1 MSTGTSDPGS
11 HPRPDWVSLDGSCS
25 IWSPGTAP
33 TWATPFLDAAATAH
47 GSAAPMIQAVRSLSA
62 EDTAVLPFPG
72 EGRTL
77 ELWELLASLAAVD
90 LSSARVLEPHLDA
103 LAILRQAGLP
113 APAVLLGVYASESGG
128 VTPTASPTT
137 AGDFQ
142 LTGTKP
148 WCSLGDQCAAAVVTA
163 RELGAGPEGEDELQ
177 EVGRRAFLVDLSHPG
192 VSHGDGVWPAIGLA
206 SIVSTPL
213 EFEQVPATPVGGT
226 SWYLTRPGFA
236 WGGIGVA
243 AVWFGGAVHLAR
255 TLHRTLVKTAR
266 PGSSRTPDQ
275 MGLAALGRV
284 DRLLTGAAAQLSA
297 AAAAIDSGALTG
309 RAAELASFRLRGTVA
324 DLCAEVMDVVGKAT
338 GPGPLTADA
347 DHARA
352 VVDLQVY
359 IRQHHADRDDAHL
372 GQLLLDGGGEG
383 ER

>member
-11 HPRPDWVSLDGSCS
+11 HRQPGWVSLDGSGP
-25 IWSPGTAP
+25 IWSLGTAP
-33 TWATPFLDAAATAH
+33 GWAAPFLDAAAIAH
-47 GSAAPMIQAVRSLSA
+47 GSADPMIAAVHSLST
-62 EDTAVLPFPG
+62 EDTAALPFPG

-113 APAVLLGVYASESGG
+113 APAGLLGVYASESGG

-142 LTGTKP
+142 ISGTKP
-148 WCSLGDQCAAAVVTA
+148 WCSLGAECSAAVVTA
-163 RELGAGPEGEDELQ
+163 KELGAAADGELMEI
-177 EVGRRAFLVDLSHPG
+177 GRRAFLVDLSHSG

-213 EFEQVPATPVGGT
+213 EFDQVPATPVGGT

-255 TLHRTLVKTAR
+255 TLHRTLARTAR
-266 PGSSRTPDQ
+266 PGSGRAPDQ

-309 RAAELASFRLRGTVA
+309 RDAELASFRLRGTVA
-324 DLCAEVMDVVGKAT
+324 DLCAEVMDVVGKST

>member
-1 MSTGTSDPGS
+1 MGTAASTA
-11 HPRPDWVSLDGSCS
+11 WVSLDGAGPV
-25 IWSPGTAP
+25 WAGREESPA
-33 TWATPFLDAAATAH
+33 WAAPFLDAAASAH
-47 GSAAPMIQAVRSLSA
+47 GSAEPMIEAVRALSA
-62 EDTAVLPFPG
+62 QDTAALPFPG

-77 ELWELLASLAAVD
+77 ELWELLASTAAVD

-103 LAILRQAGLP
+103 LAILRQAGMD
-113 APAVLLGVYASESGG
+113 APTGLLGVYASESGG

-142 LTGTKP
+142 VSGTKP
-148 WCSLGDQCAAAVVTA
+148 WCSLGAECSAAIVTA
-163 RELGAGPEGEDELQ
+163 QELGAEADGELL

-192 VSHGDGVWPAIGLA
+192 VCHGDGVWPALGLA

-213 EFEQVPATPVGGT
+213 EFEQVPAAPVGGAG
-226 SWYLTRPGFA
+226 WYLTRPGFA

-255 TLHRTLVKTAR
+255 TLHRSLVKAQ
-266 PGSSRTPDQ
+266 SSGRTPDQ
-275 MGLAALGRV
+275 VGLAALGRV
-284 DRLLTGAAAQLSA
+284 DRLLSGAAAQLSA
-297 AAAAIDSGALTG
+297 AAAAIDSGALIG
-309 RAAELASFRLRGTVA
+309 RAAELASFRLRGAVA

-372 GQLLLDGGGEG
+372 GRLLLEDTDAGGEG
-383 ER
+383 A